1 MFYIFLSLF
10 HISEIYTWAP
20 SYFWLQSRKTCK
32 VINLIFHLGVFLLRE
47 GKKSVLVIISCV
59 WEMDSLVCHAVS
71 WHNLAVGTE
80 SDRATNIFLAQMC
93 VLILQFT
100 SVLNFSWLP
109 KALAF
114 LSFFLTLLRPDLL
127 SHAFIKKTSV
137 VL

>member
-32 VINLIFHLGVFLLRE
+32 VIIGSLLTE
-47 GKKSVLVIISCV
+47 GRQN
-59 WEMDSLVCHAVS
+59 VCS
-71 WHNLAVGTE
+71 
-80 SDRATNIFLAQMC
+80 SYNIMC
-93 VLILQFT
+93 VGVGESGMSRSFMAQFSSWYRKWPSNKHFPCTNVYVLIVQFT
-100 SVLNFSWLP
+100 SVLNFSWLLR
-109 KALAF
+109 AFAF

-127 SHAFIKKTSV
+127 SHAFIKKTSE